1 MVAFWNIFFMCVYS
15 GCIERI
21 IQVDYMYRNY
31 LYDARSGTIPDFFA
45 GICGRFITN
54 ADWVEI
60 LSF

>member
-1 MVAFWNIFFMCVYS
+1 MCVYS